1 MFSEIKNTRFFM
13 ERSLDKHAPIS
24 IENKTVSHCVFDN
37 CSIGTRDNAANISRF
52 KNIRL
57 SDCEMQGL
65 PTFNLRSGFLRK
77 NSRMH
82 GRPCRV

>member
-13 ERSLDKHAPIS
+13 ERSLDKHTPIS

-57 SDCEMQGL
+57 SDCEILNCMVG
-65 PTFNLRSGFLRK
+65 PAVF
-77 NSRMH
+77 
-82 GRPCRV
+82 